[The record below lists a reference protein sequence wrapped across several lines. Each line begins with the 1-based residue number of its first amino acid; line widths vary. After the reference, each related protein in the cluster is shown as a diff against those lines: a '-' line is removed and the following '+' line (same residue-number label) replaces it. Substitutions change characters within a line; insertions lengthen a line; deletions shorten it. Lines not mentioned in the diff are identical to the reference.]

1 MANTQF
7 QPVDVPRR
15 SLGDVLGSYRRGAG
29 EGFRSHYTPS
39 GIRENYANNGAFRGS
54 MTTAQDL
61 TGGLGRLFHNL
72 LSGGSNRNRIDRLD
86 GVNSVGLDDW
96 NSRAGNDIS
105 NTTASDAMNRLLGR
119 GFTPDMFSGAG
130 ASSQGGMPGITSPW
144 SGGGNFKPINLDYG
158 QTVATDTSQGGLE
171 GITSP
176 NPYAAPVTSYSAPN
190 PGFGGQRGG
199 SYAGAT
205 GLGGVSGG
213 GARDAF
219 AGTSGSSNW
228 GNTFASLGMLASNG
242 ETATRKDVGRDRL
255 RHRIRDMLLVNPQDP
270 RALSLRAQFREAN
283 RRTDG

>member
-39 GIRENYANNGAFRGS
+39 GIRENYANNGAFRGT

-72 LSGGSNRNRIDRLD
+72 LSGGSNRNRIDRLE

-176 NPYAAPVTSYSAPN
+176 NPYTTPATSHSAPN

-219 AGTSGSSNW
+219 AGTSGSSDW
-228 GNTFASLGMLASNG
+228 GNTFASLGMLAANG
-242 ETATRKDVGRDRL
+242 ESGDRGDIGDSAL
-255 RHRIRDMLLVNPQDP
+255 RNRIRAMLSVNPQDA
-270 RALSLRAQFREAN
+270 RALNLREQLRESRAAG
-283 RRTDG
+283 R